1 MAQSPPP
8 LTVILNP
15 ASSGGRGA
23 RVRPRVEA
31 HLDRLG
37 IAFELLQ
44 TERPGHGSELARE
57 SALAGVERI
66 LAVGGDGTIH
76 EVANGIL
83 GGAPPGVGPALAVVP
98 VGTGND
104 FFRMVGA
111 PRKVESALE
120 VLASGAERRFEVGHA
135 RWDDGEAWFVN
146 LLGVGLD
153 VAVLQQRAR
162 FARLSGLTQYVAG
175 ALSALVRFKPLHL
188 RVEVDGSDRFVG
200 PALISAVTVGP
211 SIGGGFLLSPTASAH
226 DGHLDLF
233 VVEPLSAMKVARYLP
248 RVLRGSHGRE
258 AEIHMERITDV
269 RITGPGP
276 EPLNFEMDGE
286 VSAATTRCLEITVV
300 PGALRVIGPAPGQG
314 GDRR

>member
-1 MAQSPPP
+1 MR
-8 LTVILNP
+8 T
-15 ASSGGRGA
+15 
-23 RVRPRVEA
+23 RVEA
-31 HLDRLG
+31 HLDRMG
-37 IAFELLQ
+37 IPFEVLQ
-44 TERPGHGSELARE
+44 TERPGHGSELARR
-57 SALAGVERI
+57 SVVAGAERI

-83 GGAPPGVGPALAVVP
+83 GAAAPGAGPALAVVP

-120 VLASGAERRFEVGHA
+120 VLTSGVERRFEVGHA

-153 VAVLQQRAR
+153 VSVLQQRDR
-162 FARLSGLTQYVAG
+162 FARLSGLAQYVAG
-175 ALSALVRFKPLHL
+175 ALTALVRFKPLEI
-188 RVEVDGSDRFVG
+188 RVEVDGVHRFSG

-211 SIGGGFLLSPTASAH
+211 SIGGGFLLSPSASAH
-226 DGHLDLF
+226 DGRLDLF

-258 AEIHMERITDV
+258 AEIHMERITGV
-269 RITGPGP
+269 RITGAGT
-276 EPLNFEMDGE
+276 EALNFEMDGE
-286 VSAATTRCLEITVV
+286 VSVATTRSLEVTVV
-300 PGALRVIGPAPGQG
+300 PEALRVIGPAPGQG
-314 GDRR
+314 GEPR